1 MDEVVT
7 DPHRRKQL
15 SDVHLKAGLLEH
27 LACGCLLR
35 RLTVLDAAPG
45 HRPQPLR
52 WRMAAPDEQQPA
64 VPVAYDGARARD
76 RGMGERR
83 RFPFGAVRGHLLQG
97 KNPSNGVVMLVLL
110 IVIAAVVLLAL
121 VLSFGGGLGGFG
133 GPVVPRPVVY
143 RRPGRRGGTQDPLL
157 GGTPGGGPPAP
168 PVFPPR

>member
-1 MDEVVT
+1 
-7 DPHRRKQL
+7 
-15 SDVHLKAGLLEH
+15 
-27 LACGCLLR
+27 
-35 RLTVLDAAPG
+35 
-45 HRPQPLR
+45 
-52 WRMAAPDEQQPA
+52 MAAPDEQQPA

-133 GPVVPRPVVY
+133 GPVVHRRVVY
-143 RRPGRRGGTQDPLL
+143 RRPVRRVVTEHRIVEEPPVADPLDR
-157 GGTPGGGPPAP
+157 
-168 PVFPPR
+168 PVYRP